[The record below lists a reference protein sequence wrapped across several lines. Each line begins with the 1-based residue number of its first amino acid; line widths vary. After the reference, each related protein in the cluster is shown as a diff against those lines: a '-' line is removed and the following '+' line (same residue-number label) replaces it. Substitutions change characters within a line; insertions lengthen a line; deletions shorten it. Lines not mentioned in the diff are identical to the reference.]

1 MAFTASFLK
10 PLPGIF
16 LAIPKGEHV
25 FVQPLRPLTVCYR
38 LYPGRA
44 YYQDEVRFG
53 HLFLAFTVLAIVIA
67 CIGLFALV
75 SFSTTLRIK
84 EIGIPKVLGAS
95 VGNLMILLS
104 KEYVVLISV
113 STALAIPMILYF
125 SATWLENYASRIDI
139 AFDLF
144 VVPALVLVVI
154 SLLTVSQRTYS
165 TAKSDPVRSLR
176 TA

>member
-1 MAFTASFLK
+1 M
-10 PLPGIF
+10 
-16 LAIPKGEHV
+16 
-25 FVQPLRPLTVCYR
+25 
-38 LYPGRA
+38 
-44 YYQDEVRFG
+44 
-53 HLFLAFTVLAIVIA
+53 LAIVIA

-75 SFSTTLRIK
+75 LFSTTLRIK
-84 EIGIPKVLGAS
+84 EIGIRKVLGAS
-95 VGNLMILLS
+95 IGNLMMLLS
-104 KEYVVLISV
+104 KEYVVLISI
-113 STALAIPMILYF
+113 STVLAIPMILYF